1 MISTLQYLGIYPDA
15 IEKASET
22 AEKALE
28 LCYLSDKIN
37 DLHEMAAQYL
47 QEKQWSFQ
55 KITDEII
62 YAYFSKAASIIEQ
75 KYHGLYDIDY
85 DINCTDSHFYIGKDE
100 V

>member
-1 MISTLQYLGIYPDA
+1 MISTLQYLGIYPEA

-28 LCYLSDKIN
+28 FCDLSDKIN

-47 QEKQWSFQ
+47 EKKQWSFQ

-62 YAYFSKAASIIEQ
+62 YAYFSKAASIIEREC
-75 KYHGLYDIDY
+75 HGSYDIDY
-85 DINCTDSHFYIGKDE
+85 YINCSDSHFYIGKEE

>member
-37 DLHEMAAQYL
+37 DLHEMAAHY
-47 QEKQWSFQ
+47 
-55 KITDEII
+55 
-62 YAYFSKAASIIEQ
+62 
-75 KYHGLYDIDY
+75 
-85 DINCTDSHFYIGKDE
+85 INCSDSHFYIGKEE